1 VWRRAVAT
9 ILVVAQIL
17 YPSYAA
23 AQTVILPD
31 GRTQTA
37 VSNSGSVYEV
47 STSTLTGRNAFN
59 SFHAFSV
66 GPGNTVNLIVPSS
79 AQNLINIVRDQRTDI
94 YGILNSIKD
103 GQIGGNVWFVNPHG
117 FIVGAGG
124 VVNVGSLTVTTPTQ
138 RFVDDF
144 FTAPGVPNEVS
155 VEQLLAGTAPRN
167 EAAKIEILGRIN
179 AGEDIRL
186 SAGAINVAGSIY
198 SGARFV
204 GAAPDF
210 TDVVNVNGLAGA
222 TNVVVREG
230 RIEIVADGDVAVS
243 GTMAA
248 PGGSGVRGG
257 DIAIRAGGDVE
268 LKDGALIAAR
278 GSGDASAGGTVNV
291 WAGRDAVARSGA
303 LVDASAGGSG
313 DGGAIEFSAH
323 RTVELAGGEFRAEG
337 AGGGKNGSVLIDPT
351 DVVISANYYAG
362 GANYTIAADNSITV
376 NPGIV
381 VSTRN
386 VAGGAGADQ
395 ETAASVG
402 HSGNLTLQ
410 AGSIALGS
418 GSKLLAHAD
427 GGFAPGDVTLTAAR
441 NEGGEARITADHAK
455 ITGGNV
461 SLTAAASYDDS
472 TLTSWLPVS
481 VPQTVSAIDID
492 SGTIDAAGTLNLV
505 ATSRIDAQSSG
516 ISPLGI
522 ITATSGASVDVH
534 GASVLRSVGNA
545 NLVANSTVIA
555 KATPGGPNPA
565 TLPGDAGVA
574 INVISSTARTHLG
587 DSSSVTAGALELS
600 ARNAVTAT
608 TKADATAGGATA
620 IGGTLALSEVTSVTQ
635 AIIDGSATTNST
647 ALKVGA
653 ESANIVTT
661 SAKAANKG
669 AKKQTETER
678 AANPSQSEAALA
690 KYKDQATTADGGVD
704 VAAAIAIA
712 NVNDTMLADI
722 ASTGTQTAT
731 GAVTVSSKAS
741 SASTVTADGSSVSGS
756 VGVGAAVGINIGIL
770 DSLARVAD
778 NASISSNGL
787 TVSAVMPTSTAK
799 NSLVTTAISG
809 AGASNVGVAGA
820 LGTNVL
826 VNTTRAIL
834 QGDKDNSGAGAAIDT
849 GGGDVL
855 VQAAN
860 VSESRVTSGASVKP
874 ASGATPASVGVGA
887 SVGVN
892 VAVNTTL
899 SEIEDGARI
908 SGAHDL
914 ELMATGNHT
923 ANTSVTGGAAGGNVA
938 VTPVVAVTAAV
949 NSTTARL
956 GTGSR
961 IDLSGAYTS
970 LADHAGTSTTT
981 ATGQTQGDNVAV
993 GASIAI
999 TSASDTVMAEIDR
1012 DITAV
1017 GDVEVEAKSTSK
1029 SNATSTASVKGGE
1042 KANADGT
1049 PSGGSNGAPGQT
1061 VDQKVAAQS
1070 NAAKDMGGKTGGSS
1084 VGNKLNAN
1092 TQTPPKAET
1101 SEGGVSVA
1109 AAVGVNVGSSTTTA
1123 KVGKGSA
1130 ITSSGALKVTST
1142 NETDTAARADGS
1154 QVDSSGSANVGV
1166 GAAVALNVGV
1176 ATTTSIV
1183 SDEAHVSTQGLQ
1195 VSAKVSTGQKSD
1207 ASAWAKSG
1215 AGAGNVGV
1223 AGSLAINSATNTMVA
1238 SVEGDADH
1246 DGNVAQVD
1254 AHGGDV
1260 LIESKNATTSESTV
1274 SAHVQGTGN
1283 NAKVGVGA
1291 SVGVNVAAN
1300 NTVAEVGDGAVLTG
1314 GRNLSVTAD
1323 SDHMLTT
1330 AVTGGAAGAKISI
1343 TPVVAATI
1351 ALDTTT
1357 ARIGSGATALNP
1369 AENLS
1374 ISAQN
1379 KNVVTTTA
1387 TGQTQGDVAV
1397 GAALGVSIAMEDVT
1411 ASVERDVTSSGSVDL
1426 DAKSALRLDTTAT
1439 AGAKGAKEQKKADGT
1454 PETGTTVDEQ
1464 KKTQLDFAK
1473 SRNGVTN
1480 NNASVNTDTPE
1491 AKTPDTNK
1499 DETGTNKESGKKV
1512 SVAAAIGVGV
1522 ASNGAR
1528 ARIGPNVSV
1537 GTNGRL
1543 SINAQTDTDYKSK
1556 ASGEAVSDET
1566 GIAAAVAVT
1575 ATRNQTQ
1582 ANLGA
1587 GSTVTRAGDIEIG
1600 AISRQNR
1607 GPDHLNTTGAEAISG
1622 ASGGEVAVA
1631 GALAVVANDNE
1642 TRASVDEGATIGT
1655 AGTPVGDITVT
1666 AEDESRLAAAARAG
1680 ALSIGGQSKA
1690 GVGASFAVL
1699 LANNKNIASLGY
1711 DADHGGTS
1719 PVSNIFADSVKVTA
1733 IKHGIEPS
1741 AYPLSRF
1748 KDVEDFSFDALDPAN
1763 YLGINYY
1770 SEAVAG
1776 SASKGDAAVSGA
1788 FAVNVFNNTT
1798 EASVGKNVH
1807 LTAGGSQPDDAQTG
1821 VTVSAHADTKAA
1833 AFAGAVAGAQKAGVG
1848 ISNTAI
1854 VNNDQTRALVGQGSE
1869 VRADKGVK
1877 VSADVQ
1883 QTLAN
1888 ASVSAAGA
1896 AGSAGVGGVLGVVV
1910 SRNTSQALIDAAATV
1925 KSGGDVAVTAGND
1938 TDMVMISGGLGGA
1951 REAGVGGSIAVNIIQ
1966 NETEA
1971 AIGDGA
1977 VVDARGGLTVSA
1989 DARES
1994 AVTATLAGA
2003 GGGSAGVG
2011 GALSFNI
2018 VQTTTTASVGEGAK
2032 INNDATYA
2040 HVNQA
2045 VAITARDD
2053 TEIVGVSGGGAGGGN
2068 VGVGAALDTAVVDK
2082 KVKAFVADDDD
2093 GADVASVKAAKEV
2106 RIDATSSDDIVSVT
2120 MGFAGGGSTGVGGA
2134 VSVGVVK
2141 NDVEA
2146 YIGKSASV
2154 DADGNVLVN
2163 AQDDVTA
2170 VLTAGAGA
2178 GGGTAGVGA
2187 SLAVATLL
2195 GTTKAYVGEN
2205 ATVNARGNRD
2215 AATVYGGGTVITQ
2228 QSDSPTMPGDLAAKH
2243 TESARGLSVTA
2254 YNREKLVTTV
2264 VGGAGGGT
2272 AGVAGTVSANVIA
2285 NTTEAYI
2292 GRGAQINASNGAAGS
2307 AQQVRVKAGDETL
2320 LIDSAGAGAGGGA
2333 AGIGAAGNVAVVAKT
2348 TKAWI
2353 GHGALVNAKGAVE
2366 LDATSS
2372 ALTFGT
2378 TAGFAGG
2385 GSAGVGGAVAGLG
2398 VANTTMAYVEDG
2410 TASNYAR
2417 INVTGGKLE
2426 LNATDFATSWLVT
2439 GAGAGGGAAG
2449 VGGSLSVG
2457 VNSSTTK
2464 AKIGDYAETNAS
2476 GDTVVHADSTENLNT
2491 ITVAGAG
2498 GGAAGVTGSIGV
2510 NVVVS
2515 KTEAGIGDH
2524 AKVNQTLTGQNVDVK
2539 ATDRIISVGAAG
2551 AGAGGGAAGVGGTAN
2566 VMVALNTTSAYIG
2579 TGTRV
2584 KANNDVKVEATSEK
2598 SVNSVTVAGAGGG
2611 AAGVAGAVSVIA
2623 VGALLDGEAKNG
2635 LRTQDENGNTVSTQ
2649 SQADGQT
2656 TKSAV
2661 GDMLGT
2667 SSQAN
2672 EAKGV
2677 LDGNASRLAVSPYL
2691 SNTTT
2696 VPLRNTQAFI
2706 GFDAD
2711 VDAGRD
2717 VKVSAKDTT
2726 LAVVASGAGAGG
2738 GAAGVAGSVG
2748 VMLLHDSAEAFIANG
2763 ATVDAA
2769 RTISV
2774 DADTAETVVNIGVTG
2789 CGGGA
2794 AGVCGAGSV
2803 NVVTSATSAY
2813 IGDADINQGS
2823 ALNTGRSVEVNA
2835 ASQSNLITV
2844 AGSGGGAGAA
2854 AVGGV
2859 LDVNTL
2865 SKSTKAFI
2873 GEGANVSADKDVKVV
2888 AESGQNIVSAGLSI
2902 QGAGGAAVGGA
2913 ATVNVV
2919 ANTTEAFIGSAR
2931 DDTTKTAANV
2941 DSDGNVVI
2949 AASDD
2954 TMLIAASGT
2963 GTGSGAAAVGVAV
2976 GANVVSNQ
2984 TRAYVGD
2991 NTVINAR
2998 GNADGALVDT
3008 GTIDHTV
3015 AGALPA
3021 LPAGASGNVDVD
3033 SDGTNDGTVGSGATF
3048 NLAGGST
3055 STTVDPSSAK
3065 DSQGNGIGSATG
3077 GLGAKGKETAKGLS
3091 VTATA
3096 NEKIVTAAI
3105 GVAGAGAAGVT
3116 GTATADVIVS
3126 QTEARIGDGARI
3138 NQSGA
3143 VTPGSDVR
3151 VRAADNSLVV
3161 MASGTVAAG
3170 GVAGVSGS
3178 ANVAVIAKE
3187 THATVG
3193 DADVKAHDV
3202 KIDAAGREDV
3212 YVIDANVSG
3221 GAAGVGGAVGVA
3233 VVTNDTRAGI
3243 AAGAT
3248 LDATGGIAVKAEQNT
3263 ALDIYTIAGSAGLDA
3278 VSGAFSIGVI
3288 DNNTR
3293 AYVEDGTASQYATL
3307 DAGGITEV
3315 AATSREKITTGTASA
3330 AGGGVGVAG
3339 AVGVKVVTSETTA
3352 EIGDYARINQTR
3364 RGAAQDVKVSASD
3377 TVHLGGGGGAGA
3389 VGSTFGAGATA
3400 EVNVVRN
3407 TTTASIGDHANVRT
3421 DRDIEVTATS
3431 TKRVE
3436 AQAYAL
3442 AGGIGG
3448 VAGAVALAFIGA
3460 SVQSDN
3466 DAKSAIGDGAT
3477 AGKADEQMRADNVA
3491 GKLGDSEHVQGTKT
3505 LITSRSATLGVSGE
3519 LNDTTSSSR
3528 DKTRAFVGQDAS
3540 LLAGDDIGIR
3550 ATDQTR
3556 IALLVTGAGGGA
3568 AGIGAAI
3575 GVGVTKST
3583 TEAFVDRSTTIEAAD
3598 DIDIAARAQNAD
3610 GSGSTVTTTAGAGGV
3625 IGASASVAVL
3635 DDASTTRAHVGD
3647 GVEMKRADAFTVTAN
3662 TSRSS
3667 TATTYG
3673 ASAGALAVGASVART
3688 SFTGSTEAFLANDI
3702 TIGRATGKTVND
3714 VLVAATDQSSGA
3726 ASATAGTAGIVSGSG
3741 AEAKAVVDSDVTAYI
3756 GNDADIVAQDDVTVS
3771 ATARPGAKAQSFG
3784 VNAGAAAVGVS
3795 LATASVT
3802 GTTRAYVGSGSD
3814 IKADLL
3820 AVTARTDLSSAGYTA
3835 WADSLGSAGGLIGAS
3850 GSDSRAIYSGST
3862 LAYFDGDSIDG
3873 SAAVTAESDTR
3884 QRASASGIAAGIVAV
3899 GANLATAES
3908 TNTTRASLG
3917 DSSRVSGA
3925 SLSVTADG
3933 NDDNFASAVSGSGGV
3948 IAGAAAQATTRTT
3961 SLTEARAAGNLA
3973 VDRFTLQAVH
3983 QALFNGEVDS
3993 VNAAV
3998 AGASGAWAEHTAE
4011 GTVLAEIGNDS
4022 HVQAKHVDIDAS
4034 NKVKKDWLGGA
4045 TGGDAAQWNI
4055 RSGSGGVIDA
4065 PAGKSESHVTLTT
4078 TARVG
4083 DRSDIHVIAT
4093 APGDGTFTM
4102 DAYNEVVGRDKA
4114 KLDSGGAIAV
4124 AKSSSL
4130 FLVERAD
4137 ATTQFGSNAQ
4147 VISDRGNIGAGTRSR
4162 VDLDTRAVADT
4173 YGLAGAPDGNAYSVY
4188 NGNNQL
4194 ILNSGALLRADDGNV
4209 FLAGGQSSTGI
4220 PTSIDAR
4227 STVNLWNK
4235 TAIPIS
4241 TTPDAQSNVLSNA
4254 GVQLL
4259 GTSNVEAAED
4269 ISLYADKGIINATA
4283 SGIGKDIYRET
4294 ASAIA
4299 SGISNLVGGGDVSFD
4314 IHGGSTRVGGFAQI
4328 RVDGTAMTGIHRN
4341 ESLTLD
4347 TENYDASDQSW
4358 NLKITK
4364 TRGIADP
4371 HIDFQVGIAADI
4383 NARIAF
4389 LRNLADKY
4397 AGTPAAD
4404 AYNAEIAFLEH
4415 KLVDLGLAKRN
4426 ADGTITLGTGG
4437 GSGISPQQAA
4447 INLRDSIQA
4456 QYDYVVNTS
4465 LPPVLTQWNTA
4476 KTTLDNANAALA
4488 TANTNYGHYQ
4498 DRLTALQ
4505 TWATEAAKPPA
4516 SQNPTVIA
4524 NAKTA
4529 VYNAEQAIAGAHA
4542 EVSGYVRQ
4550 CPTAGCGG
4558 SSPNVAA
4565 ATTERNTYNTTVVAP
4580 ATTAQVNAQNTFDPI
4595 DAQKTELETQRDAL
4609 NASITSLNSR
4619 IPTLSNVAVSG
4630 PAADFVTVPDIHAQL
4645 GSIMVKGDALVG
4657 SGRLKAPGDAKV
4669 TITNNTSDYLIVKDI
4684 TIDSEAARLTF
4695 NGFEVNGN
4703 TDINRI
4709 NAPGRVANF
4718 SEVVTGT
4725 SNPSLPEVRII
4736 SNYDPNNAA
4745 YPPTGP
4751 APDIRLTGTITNTR
4765 GLVQV
4770 HSAAGSILSQGNIRA
4785 GTVDVRANN
4794 GDFVQS
4800 YVDNFFHAG
4809 GDPRTIYEGATSPGG
4824 ILANGSVFISA
4835 RYLNINGTVQ
4845 SGIDS
4850 WNLTL
4855 PAGGAVLT
4863 GSAATLGVSQAALDA
4878 YRQSYLNAPSSVP
4891 AVTTFTNDRGA
4902 SVTYDASKNRLE
4914 VSEQFARED
4923 YTYAQAHGRNPTG
4936 LYGLVG
4942 DYGNIGA
4949 NYDPV
4954 NDRYLINGTEVKGGY
4969 IQLFGQIMN
4978 TASPSAGTG
4987 TGKLRVLDGYGQINI
5002 INPSGKDIVIA
5013 KLDTGRGAAGVI
5025 DITDL
5030 QFIDDNNV
5038 PHYIK
5043 SVITRENGSVK
5054 INQTGRWT
5062 LDGSGLPVSF
5072 DDNWTATSTSSSV
5085 VGATGPSGSASSR
5098 SATYNPQPGLA
5109 FVYTIG
5115 TDQSTREDFSY
5126 EGTQFLGWDA
5136 LRLDPNLTDYRIAGP
5151 YTIASAELPN
5161 GRYLLD
5167 GQPLGNAYHTQSSYT
5182 ISNGPQ
5188 QLFKTNEYSY
5198 CDWWSV
5204 CITQTYHID
5213 FSRITPTKQITSH
5226 YLRADNPIGIEFI
5239 GADNGTVNVM
5249 SARNVLLTGAIN
5261 NQAGTTTIWA
5271 GDSGTGVTASN
5282 RNIVQVNDSALVKT
5296 KDLNL
5301 AASGSIGLPVGAGS
5315 NGAVRVAASGTV
5327 NANATNGNVLIDQT
5341 IGDLKIG
5348 SIAAAGSASAGLGR
5362 VVLAADGDIRAES
5375 GSSVLRGN
5383 WLDLTS
5389 ANGAI
5394 GSIAAPLKVEVGYGD
5409 DVAQRG
5415 YYGLKAAAQDD
5426 IGIQALQWSG
5436 NPAGNLLLNT
5446 VVSSGGDVKLV
5457 ALGRIIDN
5465 NPIEQVDTRTWN
5477 ELLAYWDSIGL
5488 RAGTPENAAKQQ
5500 QAIKA
5505 YEYAKTAEYQLY
5517 WQMRNRQRDPSVYD
5531 PSFVYTATAAE
5542 RAALAASG
5550 MTDAQIASFEAN
5562 RAAQYHRLHGE
5573 VGGLNGGVYSAS
5585 YAYTASTAERD
5596 AILNKSSWTE
5606 RELGISIAPG
5616 MLKTVTN
5623 TNPVVKSA
5631 NVQGR
5636 NVTLEAGVAVGETA
5650 GATVIP
5656 TNIQPQDLTD
5666 AQKVA
5671 LAAAERSDVTVTD
5684 TQITITQRKPLNFD
5698 AITALNV
5705 AIPSTA
5711 AGHAD
5716 AGKAFLASL
5725 GDGRLGDIDVP
5736 GETRIKVR
5744 GSIVNASPSPV
5755 RTGNLILEA
5764 ANGGIGYIPADGI
5777 NPAVSSPLQLNLRSG
5792 AQLIARAA
5800 SDVDVVQSGDLNL
5813 DTVYSRANIR
5823 LTAGGSILDADTG
5836 SELNVLA
5843 DNITLTATAGSIGTS
5858 GNPLDAGVE
5867 LVSDAATHRTNLG
5880 RIVATSGMGQS
5891 IYLNGPLG
5899 TNFNIGRVASGDA
5912 IGLSSDIDMLIDGSV
5927 SGPGAIS
5934 LVAGGT
5940 MTMAPWADVHATNLG
5955 VILRADALT
5964 MQDARRMADAGEA
5977 VDPKYVAGI
5986 DAAQMRVDVGT
5997 IDIETAGDA
6006 RITGIET
6013 GNGTESAIRVVS
6025 SAGRI
6030 LDNGDTRLDIIADT
6044 PPAAKLTISAAGGIG
6059 ADPLEVRLLNLD
6071 ATSGGVVDLAV
6082 QGSVNI
6088 DAITAADRVWLTA
6101 GGDITGNTVTSTGTV
6116 TGSDPTNPMTGVTL
6130 SSTGGSVNLVG
6141 VSGQAGASVSGQT
6154 GVTLGTL
6161 TSTGGSVVV
6170 TSGGGNVNVGTAS
6183 ADQNVSF
6190 TSAAGL
6196 VTVTTMTAGSGFTA
6210 NAAQD
6215 MALGSATSG
6224 GDMALNAGGNL
6235 AASSLTST
6243 GGSVVATSAGGI
6255 VIDNVAAGVNVGASA
6270 AGDVSVGSGSAGG
6283 NFFLTS
6289 SGGDVDVGMASADQN
6304 VSFTSAAGLVTVTT
6318 MTAGSGFTANAAQDM
6333 ALGSATSGGDM
6344 ALNAGGN
6351 LAASSLTST
6360 GGSVVATSGGGIV
6373 IDNVAAGVN
6382 VGASAA
6388 GDVSVGSGSAG
6399 GNFFLTSSGGDVD
6412 VGMASAPTISLS
6424 GPGDVTAGTLNVG
6437 SSVYLGADNIYAVIN
6452 GGTGP
6457 VTGSVTGFGGG
6468 IASYV
6473 DLTLSGAGGFALSD
6487 FWAASASVDIPLGT
6501 LSIASV
6507 LIEDRATFTNPLTL
6521 VLVDQHDKRIQPADI
6536 QLYSGGDAFF
6546 LFLRDN
6552 SLTTDSF
6559 VIHRSPMHE
6568 TLTQDGAPNVT
6579 AVEMGDNVLALTDQL
6594 ALGGASEEKNMS
6606 QMDGTL
6612 VSYAGVPVS
6621 IDCDTDE
6628 DDGCMK

>member
-1 VWRRAVAT
+1 MWLCPGQRRPCDDGRKKPPPLWRRAVAI
-9 ILVVAQIL
+9 ILAVAQIL

-37 VSNSGSVYEV
+37 VSSSGPVHEV

-66 GPGNTVNLIVPSS
+66 GSSDTVNLIVPSS

-94 YGILNSIKD
+94 YGVLNSIKD
-103 GQIGGNVWFVNPHG
+103 GRIGGNVWFVNPHG
-117 FIVGAGG
+117 FVVGAGG

-155 VEQLLAGTAPRN
+155 VDQLLAGSAPRN
-167 EAAKIEILGRIN
+167 EAARIEILGRIN
-179 AGEDIRL
+179 AGEDVRL

-303 LVDASAGGSG
+303 LVDASAGSSG

-337 AGGGKNGSVLIDPT
+337 AGGGRNGSVLIDPT

-362 GANYTIAADNSITV
+362 GADYTIAADNSITV
-376 NPGIV
+376 NTGIV

-386 VAGGAGADQ
+386 VAGGAGTNQ

-402 HSGNLTLQ
+402 DSGDLTLR
-410 AGSIALGS
+410 AGRIVLEN

-427 GGFAPGDVTLTAAR
+427 GGYAPGDVTLSATR
-441 NEGGEARITADHAK
+441 NGGGEATISVDRAT
-455 ITGGNV
+455 ITGGSV

-481 VPQTVSAIDID
+481 VPQTVSTIDIG
-492 SGTIDAAGTLNLV
+492 SATIHAAGTLNLA
-505 ATSRIDAQSSG
+505 ATSRIDARSSG

-522 ITATSGASVDVH
+522 ITATSSALVDVH
-534 GASVLRSVGNA
+534 GSSMLGSVGDA
-545 NLVANSTVIA
+545 NLAASSTVIA
-555 KATPGGPNPA
+555 KATPGGPNPT

-587 DSSSVTAGALELS
+587 DSSSVTTTAGALELS
-600 ARNAVTAT
+600 AKNAVTAT

-647 ALKVGA
+647 ALKVAA
-653 ESANIVTT
+653 ESANTVTT

-678 AANPSQSEAALA
+678 AANPSRSEAALA
-690 KYKDQATTADGGVD
+690 QYKDQATTSDGSVD

-712 NVNDTMLADI
+712 NVNDTALADI

-731 GAVTVSSKAS
+731 GTATVSSKAS
-741 SASTVTADGSSVSGS
+741 SASTVTADGSSASGS

-770 DSLARVAD
+770 DSQARVAD

-799 NSLVTTAISG
+799 NSLVTTATSG

-826 VNTTRAIL
+826 VNTTRATL
-834 QGDKDNSGAGAAIDT
+834 QGDSDGSGDGAAIDAR
-849 GGGDVL
+849 GGDVL
-855 VQAAN
+855 VEAVN

-874 ASGATPASVGVGA
+874 ASGTTPASVGVGA

-899 SEIEDGARI
+899 SEIEDGARV
-908 SGAHDL
+908 SGAHAL
-914 ELMATGNHT
+914 GLMATGNHT

-970 LADHAGTSTTT
+970 RAEHAGISTTT

-999 TSASDTVMAEIDR
+999 TSASDTATAEIDR
-1012 DITAV
+1012 DITAS

-1029 SNATSTASVKGGE
+1029 SRSTSTASVKGGE

-1049 PSGGSNGAPGQT
+1049 PPGGSGGAPGQT

-1070 NAAKDMGGKTGGSS
+1070 NVAKDIGGKTGGSS
-1084 VGNKLNAN
+1084 VGNKLDAN
-1092 TQTPPKAET
+1092 TQTSPKAET

-1109 AAVGVNVGSSTTTA
+1109 AAVGVNVGNSTTTA
-1123 KVGKGSA
+1123 KVAKGRA

-1142 NETDTAARADGS
+1142 NETDTAASADGS

-1195 VSAKVSTGQKSD
+1195 VSAKVADGQKSD
-1207 ASAWAKSG
+1207 ASATAKSG

-1223 AGSLAINSATNTMVA
+1223 AGALAINSATNTMVA
-1238 SVEGDADH
+1238 SVEGNADH
-1246 DGNVAQVD
+1246 DTEVANVD

-1260 LIESKNATTSESTV
+1260 MVEAKNATTSTSTV

-1291 SVGVNVAAN
+1291 SVGVNVGAN
-1300 NTVAEVGDGAVLTG
+1300 TTVAEVGDGAALTG
-1314 GRNLSVTAD
+1314 GRDLSVTAD
-1323 SDHMLTT
+1323 SDHALTT
-1330 AVTGGAAGAKISI
+1330 TVTGGAAGAKVSI

-1369 AENLS
+1369 AGTLS

-1387 TGQTQGDVAV
+1387 TGQAQGDVAV
-1397 GAALGVSIAMEDVT
+1397 GAALGASIAREDVT
-1411 ASVERDVTSSGSVDL
+1411 ASIERNVTSSGSIDL
-1426 DAKSALRLDTTAT
+1426 YAESALRLDTTAT
-1439 AGAKGAKEQKKADGT
+1439 AGAKGAREQKKADGT

-1473 SRNGVTN
+1473 SRNGVTK

-1499 DETGTNKESGKKV
+1499 DETGSNKESGKKV

-1522 ASNGAR
+1522 AFNGAR
-1528 ARIGPNVSV
+1528 AGIGSNVSV
-1537 GTNGRL
+1537 GTSGKL
-1543 SINAQTDTDYKSK
+1543 SINAQTDTDYKTK
-1556 ASGEAVSDET
+1556 ASGEAVSDENA
-1566 GIAAAVAVT
+1566 IAAAVAVT

-1587 GSTVTRAGDIEIG
+1587 GSTVTQAGDIEIG
-1600 AISRQNR
+1600 ALSRQNR
-1607 GPDHLNTTGAEAISG
+1607 SASHLNTTGAEAISG

-1631 GALAVVANDNE
+1631 GALAVIANDNE
-1642 TRASVDEGATIGT
+1642 TRASIDEGATIGT

-1699 LANNKNIASLGY
+1699 LANNKNIASIGY
-1711 DADHGGTS
+1711 DANHDGTS
-1719 PVSNIFADSVKVTA
+1719 PVSNIFADSAKVAA
-1733 IKHGIEPS
+1733 IKRGIEPS

-1748 KDVEDFSFDALDPAN
+1748 KDVKNFSFDALDPAN

-1776 SASKGDAAVSGA
+1776 SASKGDAAVSGS

-1821 VTVSAHADTKAA
+1821 VTVSAQANTKAV
-1833 AFAGAVAGAQKAGVG
+1833 AFAGAVAGAMKAGVG
-1848 ISNTAI
+1848 ISNTDI
-1854 VNNDQTRALVGQGSE
+1854 VNNDQTRAVIDQGSQ
-1869 VRADKGVK
+1869 VLSQNGVK
-1877 VSADVQ
+1877 VGADAR

-1888 ASVSAAGA
+1888 ASVSAAGST
-1896 AGSAGVGGVLGVVV
+1896 GNAGVGGVLGVVV
-1910 SRNTSQALIDAAATV
+1910 SRNKSQALIDAGATV
-1925 KSGGDVAVTAGND
+1925 KSRGDVAVTAIND
-1938 TDMVMISGGLGGA
+1938 SDMVMISGGLGGA
-1951 REAGVGGSIAVNIIQ
+1951 REAGVGGAIAVNIVQ
-1966 NETEA
+1966 NDTEA
-1971 AIGDGA
+1971 AIGKGA
-1977 VVDARGGLTVSA
+1977 VVDASGSLTVSA
-1989 DARES
+1989 DAHES

-2003 GGGSAGVG
+2003 GGGRAGVA

-2018 VQTTTTASVGEGAK
+2018 VQTTTMASVGEGAK
-2032 INNDATYA
+2032 INNDATYGSG
-2040 HVNQA
+2040 NQA

-2082 KVKAFVADDDD
+2082 EVKAFVANDED

-2106 RIDATSSDDIVSVT
+2106 KIDATSSEDVTSVT
-2120 MGFAGGGSTGVGGA
+2120 MGFAGGGSAGVGGA
-2134 VSVGVVK
+2134 VSIAVVK

-2146 YIGKSASV
+2146 YIGESASV
-2154 DADGNVLVN
+2154 DADGNVLIN
-2163 AQDDVTA
+2163 AEDDVMA
-2170 VLTAGAGA
+2170 VLTSGAGA

-2195 GTTKAYVGEN
+2195 GITKAYVGEN

-2228 QSDSPTMPGDLAAKH
+2228 QPDSPTMPGDLSAKH

-2320 LIDSAGAGAGGGA
+2320 LIDSAGAGAGGGT
-2333 AGIGAAGNVAVVAKT
+2333 AGVGAAGNVAVVAKT

-2353 GHGALVNAKGAVE
+2353 GRGALVNAKGAVE

-2398 VANTTMAYVEDG
+2398 VANTTMAYIEDG
-2410 TASNYAR
+2410 TDSDYAR
-2417 INVTGGKLE
+2417 IHVSGGNLE
-2426 LNATDFATSWLVT
+2426 LGAADFATSWLVT

-2464 AKIGDYAETNAS
+2464 AKIGDYAVTDAS

-2498 GGAAGVTGSIGV
+2498 GGAAGVTGSIGI

-2539 ATDRIISVGAAG
+2539 ATDRIITFGTGG

-2566 VMVALNTTSAYIG
+2566 VTVALNTTSAYIG
-2579 TGTRV
+2579 DDARV
-2584 KANNDVKVEATSEK
+2584 RASNDVKVEASSEK

-2635 LRTQDENGNTVSTQ
+2635 LHTQDENGNTVSTQ

-2661 GDMLGT
+2661 GGMLGT
-2667 SSQAN
+2667 STQAN
-2672 EAKGV
+2672 ETKGV

-2691 SNTTT
+2691 SDTTT

-2706 GFDAD
+2706 GFGAD

-2726 LAVVASGAGAGG
+2726 QAVVASGAGAGG

-2748 VMLLHDSAEAFIANG
+2748 VMLLHDSAEAFIADG
-2763 ATVDAA
+2763 AMVDAM

-2794 AGVCGAGSV
+2794 AGVCGSGSV
-2803 NVVTSATSAY
+2803 NVVTSAANAY

-2823 ALNTGRSVEVNA
+2823 VLNTGRSVEVNA
-2835 ASQSNLITV
+2835 GSQSNLITV

-2865 SKSTKAFI
+2865 SKSTKAYI
-2873 GEGANVSADKDVKVV
+2873 GEGARVSADKDVKVM
-2888 AESGQNIVSAGLSI
+2888 AESAQNIVSAGLSI

-2919 ANTTEAFIGSAR
+2919 SNTTEAFIGSAR
-2931 DDTTKTAANV
+2931 DDDTKTAASV

-2954 TMLIAASGT
+2954 TLLIAASGS
-2963 GTGSGAAAVGVAV
+2963 GTGSGAAAVGGAVA
-2976 GANVVSNQ
+2976 ANVVSSQ

-2991 NTVINAR
+2991 DTAINAR

-3015 AGALPA
+3015 AGTLPS

-3033 SDGTNDGTVGSGATF
+3033 NDGTNDGTVGSGASF

-3055 STTVDPSSAK
+3055 STTLDPASAK
-3065 DSQGNGIGSATG
+3065 DSQDRSIGSAMG
-3077 GLGAKGKETAKGLS
+3077 GLGAKGKESAKGLS
-3091 VTATA
+3091 VTATG

-3143 VTPGSDVR
+3143 VTPNSDVR

-3187 THATVG
+3187 THANVG
-3193 DADVKAHDV
+3193 DADIKAHDI
-3202 KIDAAGREDV
+3202 KIGAAGREDV
-3212 YVIDANVSG
+3212 YVIDANLSS

-3233 VVTNDTRAGI
+3233 VVTNDTQAGI

-3248 LDATGGIAVKAEQNT
+3248 LDATGGIAVKAEQDT
-3263 ALDIYTIAGSAGLDA
+3263 AVDIYTLAGSAGMGA
-3278 VSGAFSIGVI
+3278 FSGAFSIGVI
-3288 DNNTR
+3288 DNDTR
-3293 AYVEDGTASQYATL
+3293 AYVEDGTASEYATL

-3315 AATSREKITTGTASA
+3315 AATSHEEITTGTASA

-3352 EIGDYARINQTR
+3352 KIGDYARINQTR
-3364 RGAAQDVKVSASD
+3364 HGIAQDVKVSASD

-3407 TTTASIGDHANVRT
+3407 TTTASIGNHADVRA
-3421 DRDIEVTATS
+3421 DRDIEVVGTS
-3431 TKRVE
+3431 TKQVE

-3442 AGGIGG
+3442 AGGMGG
-3448 VAGAVALAFIGA
+3448 VAGAVALAFVGA
-3460 SVQSDN
+3460 SVQSDD
-3466 DAKSAIGDGAT
+3466 DAKSGIGDGAT
-3477 AGKADEQMRADNVA
+3477 AAEADEQMRADNVA
-3491 GKLGDSEHVQGTKT
+3491 GKLGDSEHVQGTKS

-3519 LNDTTSSSR
+3519 LNDTTSDSR
-3528 DKTRAFVGQDAS
+3528 DKTRAFVGHDAS

-3556 IALLVTGAGGGA
+3556 IDLRATGAGGGA
-3568 AGIGAAI
+3568 VGIGAAI

-3583 TEAFVDRSTTIEAAD
+3583 TEAFVDGSTSMEAAD
-3598 DIDIAARAQNAD
+3598 DIDIAARTQNTG

-3625 IGASASVAVL
+3625 VGASASVAVL
-3635 DDASTTRAHVGD
+3635 DDASTTRAYVGD
-3647 GVEMKRADAFTVTAN
+3647 GVEVRGADAFTVMADTN
-3662 TSRSS
+3662 HTS

-3688 SFTGSTEAFLANDI
+3688 SFTGSTEAFLADHI
-3702 TIGRATGKTVND
+3702 EIGRTTGKTVND
-3714 VLVAATDQSSGA
+3714 VNVTATDHSSGA
-3726 ASATAGTAGIVSGSG
+3726 ASATAGSVGIVSGSG
-3741 AEAKAVVDSDVTAYI
+3741 ADAKAIVDSDVTAYI
-3756 GNDADIVAQDDVTVS
+3756 GSDTDIVAQDDVTVS
-3771 ATARPGAKAQSFG
+3771 ATATPGAKAESFG

-3802 GTTRAYVGSGSD
+3802 GTTRAYVDNGSD
-3814 IKADLL
+3814 ITADLL
-3820 AVTARTDLSSAGYTA
+3820 SVSARTGISSAGYTA
-3835 WADSLGSAGGLIGAS
+3835 RANSSGSAGGLIGAS
-3850 GSDSRAIYSGST
+3850 GSDSRATYSGST
-3862 LAYFDGDSIDG
+3862 LAYFDGNSIDG
-3873 SAAVTAESDTR
+3873 SAAITAESDTR
-3884 QRASASGIAAGIVAV
+3884 QHASASGIAAGIVAV

-3908 TNTTRASLG
+3908 TNTTRAYLSNG
-3917 DSSRVSGA
+3917 TSVSGA

-3933 NDDNFASAVSGSGGV
+3933 SDDNFASAVSGSGGV
-3948 IAGAAAQATTRTT
+3948 IAGAAAKATTANT
-3961 SLTEARAAGNLA
+3961 SLTEAKTGGNVA
-3973 VDRFTLQAVH
+3973 VDRLTLQATH

-3993 VNAAV
+3993 MNAAI
-3998 AGASGAWAEHTAE
+3998 AGASGAWAEHTVV
-4011 GTVLAEIGNDS
+4011 GTVLAEVGNDS
-4022 HVQAKHVDIDAS
+4022 QVQAKHVDIDAA
-4034 NKVKKDWLGGA
+4034 NEVKKDWLGGA
-4045 TGGDAAQWNI
+4045 ANGDAAQWNI

-4065 PAGKSESHVTLTT
+4065 PAGKSESHVALDT
-4078 TARVG
+4078 TARIG
-4083 DRSDIHVIAT
+4083 DRADVRVIAT
-4093 APGDGTFTM
+4093 APGDGTFAL
-4102 DAYNEVVGRDKA
+4102 DAYNEVIGRDKA

-4130 FLVERAD
+4130 FLVDRAN
-4137 ATTQFGSNAQ
+4137 ATTQFGNNAQ
-4147 VISDRGNIGAGTRSR
+4147 VINDHGNIGAGARSF

-4188 NGNNQL
+4188 NGDNQL
-4194 ILNSGALLRADDGNV
+4194 IVGSGALLRADDGNV
-4209 FLAGGQSSTGI
+4209 FLAGGQSSAGT
-4220 PTSIDAR
+4220 PTEINAR

-4241 TTPDAQSNVLSNA
+4241 TTPDAQSNVLSSA

-4294 ASAIA
+4294 AAAIA
-4299 SGISNLVGGGDVSFD
+4299 SGISNLFGGGDVSFD
-4314 IHGGSTRVGGFAQI
+4314 IHGGSTRVGGFAQVK
-4328 RVDGTAMTGIHRN
+4328 VDGTAMTGIHRN

-4347 TENYDASDQSW
+4347 AEDYDPSDRTW
-4358 NLKITK
+4358 TLKITK

-4397 AGTPAAD
+4397 AGTAAAD

-4426 ADGTITLGTGG
+4426 ADGSITLGTGG
-4437 GSGISPQQAA
+4437 GSGISPRQAA
-4447 INLRDSIQA
+4447 INLRNSIQT

-4465 LPPVLTQWNTA
+4465 LPPIVSQWNAA
-4476 KTTLDNANAALA
+4476 KATLDNANAALA
-4488 TANTNYGHYQ
+4488 TANTNYGYY
-4498 DRLTALQ
+4498 DSRRTALQ

-4524 NAKTA
+4524 NAKDA
-4529 VYNAEQAIAGAHA
+4529 VYAAEQAIASAGA

-4558 SSPNVAA
+4558 SSPNVGA
-4565 ATTERNTYNTTVVAP
+4565 ATSERDAYNTTVVTP
-4580 ATTAQVNAQNTFDPI
+4580 ATTAQVSAQNAFDPI
-4595 DAQKTELETQRDAL
+4595 NAQKTTLETQRDDL
-4609 NASITSLNSR
+4609 SASIASLDSR
-4619 IPTLSNVAVSG
+4619 IPTLSDVAVDG

-4657 SGRLKAPGDAKV
+4657 SGKLKAPGDAKV

-4695 NGFEVNGN
+4695 NGFEVNN
-4703 TDINRI
+4703 VADINRI
-4709 NAPGRVANF
+4709 NAPDRVASF
-4718 SEVVTGT
+4718 SEVVTGA
-4725 SNPSLPEVRII
+4725 SNPSLPEVRIL
-4736 SNYDPNNAA
+4736 SNYDPNDAA
-4745 YPPTGP
+4745 YFPIGP

-4809 GDPRTIYEGATSPGG
+4809 GDPRSIYEGTNTPGG
-4824 ILANGSVFISA
+4824 IVANGSVFISA
-4835 RYLNINGTVQ
+4835 RYLNINGIVQ
-4845 SGIDS
+4845 SGIDT

-4855 PAGGAVLT
+4855 PVGGAILT
-4863 GSAATLGVSQAALDA
+4863 GSAATLGVSQASLDA
-4878 YRQSYLNAPSSVP
+4878 YRQSYLNDPSNV
-4891 AVTTFTNDRGA
+4891 AARTTFTNDRGA

-4914 VSEQFARED
+4914 VDEAFARAD
-4923 YTYAQAHGRNPTG
+4923 YVHAQANGRNPTG
-4936 LYGLVG
+4936 LYALVG

-4949 NYDPV
+4949 NYDPL
-4954 NDRYLINGTEVKGGY
+4954 NDRYVINGTEVKGGY

-4978 TASPSAGTG
+4978 TASPSASTG

-5002 INPSGKDIVIA
+5002 TNPSGKDIVIA

-5025 DITDL
+5025 DISDI
-5030 QFIDDNNV
+5030 QFIDGNNV

-5043 SVITRENGSVK
+5043 SVITRENGTIK
-5054 INQTGRWT
+5054 ISQKGRWT
-5062 LDGSGLPVSF
+5062 LDGSGLPTAF
-5072 DDNWTATSTSSSV
+5072 DDNWTTTSTSSSV

-5098 SATYNPQPGLA
+5098 SATYSPQPGLA

-5136 LRLDPNLTDYRIAGP
+5136 LRLGANLTDYRIAGP
-5151 YTIASAELPN
+5151 YQIASAELPN
-5161 GRYLLD
+5161 GRYLL
-5167 GQPLGNAYHTQSSYT
+5167 GRRSLSNAYHTQDSYT

-5198 CDWWSV
+5198 CDWWSL

-5239 GADNGTVNVM
+5239 GSDSGTVDVK
-5249 SARNVLLTGAIN
+5249 SAHDVFLTGTIN
-5261 NQAGTTTIWA
+5261 NPAGTTTVWA

-5282 RNIVQVNDSALVKT
+5282 QNIVQVNDSALIKT

-5301 AASGSIGLPVGAGS
+5301 AASGSVGLPAGAGS
-5315 NGAVRVAASGTV
+5315 NGAVRIAVSGTV

-5348 SIAAAGSASAGLGR
+5348 SIAAAGGASAGLGR
-5362 VVLAADGDIRAES
+5362 VVLAADGDIGAAS
-5375 GSSVLRGN
+5375 GSSVLQGN

-5389 ANGAI
+5389 ANGSI
-5394 GSIAAPLKVEVGYGD
+5394 GSITAPLKVNVGYAD
-5409 DVAQRG
+5409 DVTQRG
-5415 YYGLKAAAQDD
+5415 YYGFKAAAQDD
-5426 IGIQALQWSG
+5426 IGIQALPWSG
-5436 NPAGNLLLNT
+5436 NTAGNLLVNT

-5457 ALGRIIDN
+5457 APGRIIDN

-5488 RAGTPENAAKQQ
+5488 RAGTSENAAKQQ

-5505 YEYAKTAEYQLY
+5505 YEYGRTADYQLY
-5517 WQMRNRQRDPSVYD
+5517 WQMRNRQADPSVYD
-5531 PSFVYTATAAE
+5531 PGFVYTATAAE
-5542 RAALAASG
+5542 RAALTASG

-5562 RAAQYHRLHGE
+5562 RTAQYHRLHGE

-5698 AITALNV
+5698 AITSLNV
-5705 AIPSTA
+5705 AIPATA

-5725 GDGRLGDIDVP
+5725 GDGRLGGIDVP

-5744 GSIVNASPSPV
+5744 GSITNASSSPPV
-5755 RTGNLILEA
+5755 QTGNLILEA
-5764 ANGGIGYIPADGI
+5764 ANGGIGYIPADGV
-5777 NPAVSSPLQLNLRSG
+5777 NPAVSSPLRLSLRSG

-5800 SDVDVVQSGDLNL
+5800 GDVDVIQSGDLNL
-5813 DTVYSRANIR
+5813 DTVYSRADVR
-5823 LTAGGSILDADTG
+5823 LTAGGSIFDADSDSG
-5836 SELNVLA
+5836 LNVLA
-5843 DNITLTATAGSIGTS
+5843 DNIALTTAGSIGTAA
-5858 GNPLDAGVE
+5858 NPLDVGVE

-5880 RIVATSGMGQS
+5880 RIVATSGSGQG
-5891 IYLNGPLG
+5891 IYLHGPLG
-5899 TNFNIGRVASGDA
+5899 TNFNIGRVSSGDA
-5912 IGLSSDIDMLIDGSV
+5912 IGLSSDIDMLIDGAV

-5934 LVAGGT
+5934 LVAGGAMT
-5940 MTMAPWADVHATNLG
+5940 MTPWADVHATNLG

-5964 MQDARRMADAGEA
+5964 MQDAQRMVGAGETL
-5977 VDPKYVAGI
+5977 DPKYASGT
-5986 DAAQMRVDVGT
+5986 DAARMRVDVGT
-5997 IDIETAGDA
+5997 IDIETVGDA

-6059 ADPLEVRLLNLD
+6059 ADPLDVRLLNLN
-6071 ATSGGVVDLAV
+6071 ATSSRGVVDLAV

-6088 DAITAADRVWLTA
+6088 EAISAADRVWLTA

-6116 TGSDPTNPMTGVTL
+6116 TGSDPANPMTGVTL
-6130 SSTGGSVNLVG
+6130 VSTGGSVSLAG

-6161 TSTGGSVVV
+6161 ASTGGSVGV
-6170 TSGGGNVNVGTAS
+6170 TSGGG
-6183 ADQNVSF
+6183 
-6190 TSAAGL
+6190 
-6196 VTVTTMTAGSGFTA
+6196 
-6210 NAAQD
+6210 
-6215 MALGSATSG
+6215 
-6224 GDMALNAGGNL
+6224 
-6235 AASSLTST
+6235 
-6243 GGSVVATSAGGI
+6243 
-6255 VIDNVAAGVNVGASA
+6255 IDIDGVAAGADVSASA
-6270 AGDVSVGSGSAGG
+6270 AGDVRVGSGSAGG
-6283 NFFLTS
+6283 GFILTS
-6289 SGGDVDVGMASADQN
+6289 SGG
-6304 VSFTSAAGLVTVTT
+6304 
-6318 MTAGSGFTANAAQDM
+6318 
-6333 ALGSATSGGDM
+6333 
-6344 ALNAGGN
+6344 
-6351 LAASSLTST
+6351 
-6360 GGSVVATSGGGIV
+6360 
-6373 IDNVAAGVN
+6373 N
-6382 VGASAA
+6382 VG
-6388 GDVSVGSGSAG
+6388 
-6399 GNFFLTSSGGDVD
+6399 

-6424 GPGDVTAGTLNVG
+6424 GPGNVTAGTLNVG

-6452 GGTGP
+6452 GGASP

-6468 IASYV
+6468 IASNV
-6473 DLTLSGAGGFALSD
+6473 DLTLSGPGGFALSD
-6487 FWAASASVDIPLGT
+6487 FWAASASVDIPLGA

-6546 LFLRDN
+6546 MFLRDN

-6568 TLTQDGAPNVT
+6568 TLTRDGAPNVT
-6579 AVEMGDNVLALTDQL
+6579 VVEMGDNVLALTELL
-6594 ALGGASEEKNMS
+6594 ALGGESEEENMS
-6606 QMDGTL
+6606 EMDGTL